1 MTNLVTRW
9 SVAVIGLAIGLLVA
23 AAMLGSHAT
32 PAEAA
37 LSFAIVAAYTVVLH
51 LLRSRSDVASL
62 LTGLPR
68 DERWESINLRALAL
82 AAQVMAVVLLVAF
95 LATQFAGG
103 DGIAYATMGAVF
115 ALSYLGGIGWYRL
128 RS

>member
-1 MTNLVTRW
+1 MTNRVARW
-9 SVAVIGLAIGLLVA
+9 SVAVIGLGIGLVVA
-23 AAMLGSHAT
+23 VATLASHGT

-37 LSFAIVAAYTVVLH
+37 LSFGIIGTYTIAIHV
-51 LLRSRSDVASL
+51 LRSRSDFARL

-95 LATQFAGG
+95 LVAQFGGG
-103 DGIAYATMGAVF
+103 DALAYAWPGAVF
-115 ALSYLGGIGWYRL
+115 AVAYLGGIAWYRA

>member
-9 SVAVIGLAIGLLVA
+9 SVAVIGLVIGLLVA
-23 AAMLGSHAT
+23 AATMGSHGT

-37 LSFAIVAAYTVVLH
+37 LSFGIVATYTLAVQ

-95 LATQFAGG
+95 LVTQFGGG
-103 DGIAYATMGAVF
+103 DALAYAWPGAVF
-115 ALSYLGGIGWYRL
+115 AVSYLGGIAWYRA

>member
-9 SVAVIGLAIGLLVA
+9 SVAVIGLVIGVLVA
-23 AAMLGSHAT
+23 AATLGSNGT
-32 PAEAA
+32 PGEAA
-37 LSFAIVAAYTVVLH
+37 LSFAIVAAYTVALQ
-51 LLRSRSDVASL
+51 LLRSRSDVAML

-82 AAQVMAVVLLVAF
+82 AAQVMAVILLIAF
-95 LATQFAGG
+95 LVTQFRGG
-103 DGIAYATMGAVF
+103 DALVYAWPGAVF
-115 ALSYLGGIGWYRL
+115 AVSYLGGIAWYRA

>member
-1 MTNLVTRW
+1 MTKLINRW
-9 SVAVIGLAIGLLVA
+9 SVAVIGLVIGVLMA
-23 AAMLGSHAT
+23 AATLGSNRS

-37 LSFAIVAAYTVVLH
+37 LSFGIVATYTIALQ

-68 DERWESINLRALAL
+68 DERWETINMRALAL
-82 AAQVMAVVLLVAF
+82 AAQVMAIVLLIAF
-95 LATQFAGG
+95 LVTQFRGG
-103 DGIAYATMGAVF
+103 DALAYAWPGALF
-115 ALSYLGGIGWYRL
+115 AVAYLGGIAWYRA